1 MFRKYLRL
9 AIAVAIMAVAVWQFI
24 DGEIGNGIFLVL
36 ISGLPL
42 LFHFRNERIL
52 LSLWYMRRQDMAK
65 VSKQLDAIKHPEQT
79 LIKGQLAYYYFLR
92 GLILSQTQLQQ
103 SEKFMRKA
111 LATGL
116 RMKQDQA
123 LAKMQLAAMAMA
135 KRRKKEAQA
144 LLTEAKKLDSR
155 GMLADQMK
163 MLKAQ
168 MKRI

>member
-9 AIAVAIMAVAVWQFI
+9 ALAIAILAIAVWQFW
-24 DGEIGNGIFLVL
+24 DGEIGNGIFLILV
-36 ISGLPL
+36 SGLPL

-65 VSKQLDAIKHPEQT
+65 VAKQLDAIKYPEQT

-111 LATGL
+111 LSTGL

-155 GMLADQMK
+155 GMLSDQMK

>member
-24 DGEIGNGIFLVL
+24 DGEIGNGIFLIL